1 MHTDHLL
8 LLAYRQTEAVQEMST
23 RVRYEVNSISPLISL
38 SLSLSL

>member
-8 LLAYRQTEAVQEMST
+8 LLAYCQSEAAQEMST

-38 SLSLSL
+38 SLTL